1 MPDTPVKIEVLGNAK
16 TGTTGL
22 FNSIRAPLREQHPDA
37 LLLFEPRSSALDLL
51 TRHEVPYALLAKAM
65 INKNGLAIGY
75 DAFNRHVLIARDP
88 RDTLVSQ
95 LLYLPLQ
102 PHGVRGGG
110 AANLDAML
118 DALRAKEL
126 DPTSSS
132 FREVFELG
140 IRLMDRD
147 PAWSW
152 DKYLERFT
160 VAERIND
167 TYECFVLQYEDFTD
181 RRLDGLSSY
190 LGLLV
195 EPVVPDRVEDLNGHV
210 VRTATHGEWRNWF
223 VERDVDFF
231 RPLFKTYMDAFGYD
245 DDWTL
250 AEHPVIPP
258 ETATG
263 YVLARRPV
271 VEAKMTSRFQP
282 KREWRLEQTD
292 ATEAEA
298 LRVAA
303 DERDAG
309 RSGYRYAM
317 LLLEGRVVPYD
328 PQRAFAY
335 AYRSALASHLSA
347 AELVT
352 RMYREG
358 IGTSTDFARARAW
371 EAEAEQLRDAAAP
384 PVPPAA
390 PKPPPP
396 SIARRAVR
404 KLRRAAGGNGDRRPP
419 TKPA

>member
-1 MPDTPVKIEVLGNAK
+1 MPDTAVKIEVLGNAK

-22 FNSIRAPLREQHPDA
+22 FNSIRAPLRERHPDA
-37 LLLFEPRSSALDLL
+37 LLLFEPRSSALELL
-51 TRHEVPYALLAKAM
+51 TRHDVPYALLAKAM
-65 INKNGLAIGY
+65 INKNGTNVGY
-75 DAFNRHVLIARDP
+75 DAFTRHVLIARDP

-102 PHGVRGGG
+102 PHGVRGSG

-118 DALRAKEL
+118 TAFRAKED
-126 DPTSSS
+126 DPASTS

-147 PAWSW
+147 ADWTW
-152 DKYLERFT
+152 EKYLERFT

-167 TYECFVLQYEDFTD
+167 TYDCFLQKYEDFTD
-181 RRLDGLSSY
+181 HRLDRLSDH
-190 LGLLV
+190 LGLTV
-195 EPVVPDRVEDLNGHV
+195 RPIVPERVEDLNGHV
-210 VRTATHGEWRNWF
+210 VRSATHGEWRNWF
-223 VERDVDFF
+223 VDRDVDFF

-250 AEHPVIPP
+250 APDPVIPP

-271 VEAKMTSRFQP
+271 VEAKMASRFQP

-292 ATEAEA
+292 AAEAEA

-328 PQRAFAY
+328 PARAFAY
-335 AYRSALASHLSA
+335 AYRSALASHLSSA
-347 AELVT
+347 DLVA

-358 IGTSTDFARARAW
+358 IGTTADLERARAW
-371 EAEAEQLRDAAAP
+371 EAEAAELRAAAAP
-384 PVPPAA
+384 PITAA
-390 PKPPPP
+390 PPRPDPP
-396 SIARRAVR
+396 SFARRAVR
-404 KLRRAAGGNGDRRPP
+404 KLRRATGDRRPP